1 MAQKFEDFTG
11 RVTDAWDKCG
21 LTGTAAE
28 AQTIARVL
36 CGAGN
41 TFLEKGIVFLFCELF
56 LIVRIILEHRYLA
69 TLKHQECGRTA
80 YGRRL

>member
-41 TFLEKGIVFLFCELF
+41 TFLEKGIYFGLRAFACAYL
-56 LIVRIILEHRYLA
+56 LIV
-69 TLKHQECGRTA
+69 
-80 YGRRL
+80 